1 MKGIRKLIEK
11 YCTRNEARVKGYEL
25 YQNDSID
32 AIFAINT
39 GMDDILS
46 IGMEVTENFDEDY
59 GEETYGQD
67 MIISFDESY
76 KNFDIKEYTCECDEF
91 KQEEGLCRHI
101 VAGLLKL
108 EDAATKDMFEYICT
122 ELEEDDEY
130 DIYEK
135 YEIGNQFFGADG
147 FIKSM
152 MSRTFYDGT
161 TVNISSSEELL
172 TAMSEIT
179 LKERNKFCKEQTNG
193 IIEIKPTL
201 HIKKDKEYLDFKVG
215 SRQLYVVK
223 NVDDFIDSIK
233 QQKYVK
239 YGKNLGFVHTQS
251 AFSKE
256 ALSLVEF
263 LMNIDLENIRKNN
276 YSYYSYYGALTKRD
290 VILGRS
296 MTDQFMEMYEGKTVN
311 ADIFLHNDIL
321 EIPIV
326 REDPKLPISIKRYE
340 EDNYAMML
348 FPKYVMLEGVKTIY
362 IYYSKKIYICSEDY
376 TENMKSILSLAAKNI
391 LRTQRDNYY
400 WKGTQDIYISEQDYS
415 QFCATMLPILKEYT
429 KLKCE
434 NIDFS
439 KYESLEGEYKIQ
451 LDIDGKDNI
460 LCYAE
465 ASYNENKHNLIDI
478 ATVDESYRDIKV
490 EYELRTLINQ
500 YFKETTNDGKSFLMP
515 TGDDDRLASFI
526 EHGVQ
531 QLQDIADVMVSERF
545 KKIRIAKGVRL
556 TTGVSLKTNLFDV
569 KWNIEGMSNDE
580 LIDILA
586 AYKKKK
592 KYFKLKD
599 GELLN
604 IEDSGIG
611 VMAQLEEGLH
621 LSKAQLREGKAQIPL
636 YRAMYFDMLMK
647 ENADRISVSRDEMFK
662 NFIDNFDE
670 VSNKKYE
677 IPEGIKADLR
687 GYQKEGY
694 RWANALSELGFGG
707 ILADDMG
714 LGKTLQMI
722 TYMTANKKGTNLV
735 VCPTSLVYNWE
746 DEVNKFAPDMKV
758 CTLAG
763 QAAERIEQLENYR
776 DYDVMVTSYDTLR
789 RDIDNYTDKKF
800 ECQIIDEAQYIKNPA
815 TLSSKA
821 VKSINSNV
829 RFALTGTPIENR
841 LSELWSIFEYLMP
854 GYLFSYK
861 YFKDTFE
868 ENIINTAETD
878 NNTALSRLQKMI
890 SPFILRRAKGDVLKE
905 LPEKVEETVY
915 IKMGDE
921 QDNLYKASEKNL
933 IMSLREKS
941 GEDVNKDKL
950 RILAEITKLRQI
962 CCDPSILYD
971 NYKEGSAKLEACM
984 EIVKNAIEG
993 GHRILIFSQF
1003 TSMLDRIANVLE
1015 KENIIY
1021 FLLKGDTTKVKR
1033 KKLVDEFQ
1041 AGHADVFLISLKA
1054 GGTGLN
1060 LTAADTVIH
1069 FDPWWN
1075 VAAQNQATD
1084 RSHRIGQKN
1093 NVTVIKLIAKNTIEE
1108 RIVKL
1113 QEKKKD
1119 LADKI
1124 ISAEG
1129 VSLSSMSKDDI
1140 LELFK

>member
-1 MKGIRKLIEK
+1 
-11 YCTRNEARVKGYEL
+11 
-25 YQNDSID
+25 
-32 AIFAINT
+32 
-39 GMDDILS
+39 
-46 IGMEVTENFDEDY
+46 
-59 GEETYGQD
+59 
-67 MIISFDESY
+67 
-76 KNFDIKEYTCECDEF
+76 
-91 KQEEGLCRHI
+91 
-101 VAGLLKL
+101 
-108 EDAATKDMFEYICT
+108 
-122 ELEEDDEY
+122 
-130 DIYEK
+130 
-135 YEIGNQFFGADG
+135 
-147 FIKSM
+147 
-152 MSRTFYDGT
+152 
-161 TVNISSSEELL
+161 
-172 TAMSEIT
+172 
-179 LKERNKFCKEQTNG
+179 
-193 IIEIKPTL
+193 
-201 HIKKDKEYLDFKVG
+201 
-215 SRQLYVVK
+215 
-223 NVDDFIDSIK
+223 
-233 QQKYVK
+233 
-239 YGKNLGFVHTQS
+239 
-251 AFSKE
+251 
-256 ALSLVEF
+256 
-263 LMNIDLENIRKNN
+263 
-276 YSYYSYYGALTKRD
+276 
-290 VILGRS
+290 
-296 MTDQFMEMYEGKTVN
+296 
-311 ADIFLHNDIL
+311 
-321 EIPIV
+321 
-326 REDPKLPISIKRYE
+326 
-340 EDNYAMML
+340 
-348 FPKYVMLEGVKTIY
+348 
-362 IYYSKKIYICSEDY
+362 
-376 TENMKSILSLAAKNI
+376 
-391 LRTQRDNYY
+391 
-400 WKGTQDIYISEQDYS
+400 
-415 QFCATMLPILKEYT
+415 
-429 KLKCE
+429 
-434 NIDFS
+434 
-439 KYESLEGEYKIQ
+439 
-451 LDIDGKDNI
+451 
-460 LCYAE
+460 
-465 ASYNENKHNLIDI
+465 
-478 ATVDESYRDIKV
+478 
-490 EYELRTLINQ
+490 
-500 YFKETTNDGKSFLMP
+500 
-515 TGDDDRLASFI
+515 
-526 EHGVQ
+526 
-531 QLQDIADVMVSERF
+531 
-545 KKIRIAKGVRL
+545 
-556 TTGVSLKTNLFDV
+556 
-569 KWNIEGMSNDE
+569 MSNDE

-746 DEVNKFAPDMKV
+746 DEFNKFAPDMKV

-890 SPFILRRAKGDVLKE
+890 SPFILRRTKGDVLKE